1 VTRFLKN
8 HAVPTK
14 PTIPTNE
21 MYINVYLHIMW
32 AVKYIAVVITTTSSS
47 SGVSLRILSL
57 FLISLYDRIRYYVH
71 RKCKYLKN
79 ETL

>member
-1 VTRFLKN
+1 
-8 HAVPTK
+8 
-14 PTIPTNE
+14 
-21 MYINVYLHIMW
+21 MW